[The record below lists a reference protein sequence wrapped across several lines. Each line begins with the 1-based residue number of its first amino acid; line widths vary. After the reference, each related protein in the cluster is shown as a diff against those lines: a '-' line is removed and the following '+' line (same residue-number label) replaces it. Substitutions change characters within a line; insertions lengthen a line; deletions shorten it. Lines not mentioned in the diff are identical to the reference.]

1 MSGDAKKSMRGR
13 SMPVGRRIAE
23 MLRRKRSVL
32 EEYRLVLAKQREAI
46 LADEIGKLST
56 YTALMASLT
65 RAASGIER
73 TLAPLESLYRSSYP
87 ESERDEELEAL
98 FSDTLLLQASL
109 RGFIEEN
116 RLLLLGRMESVK
128 KELAELRIPR
138 GIRPIYGDG
147 TARAIDLSR

>member
-1 MSGDAKKSMRGR
+1 
-13 SMPVGRRIAE
+13 